1 MTIYFGDGS
10 SQGAAGLSGA
20 GKVLQVKEDT
30 MTGINSSYSQ
40 SWTDTDLQIAITPS
54 SSSSKIYIAAMVNA
68 SCQSTMLFRIVQSSN
83 VMLVGAGSDPCMWAS
98 HGETS
103 PQYYGYESV
112 YMSYLDSPSTTSS
125 ITYKVQYRNTHGNN
139 YPIYLGRCVR
149 NGDTHFV
156 YTTPNK
162 ITVMEVSG

>member
-10 SQGAAGLSGA
+10 SQSAAGLSGA
-20 GKVLQVKEDT
+20 GKVLQVQEDT

-40 SWTDTDLQIAITPS
+40 SWTDTDLQIGITPS
-54 SSSSKIYIAAMVNA
+54 STSSKIYIAAMVNA
-68 SCQSTMLFRIVQSSN
+68 SCQSTMLFRVREGSRAL
-83 VMLVGAGSDPCMWAS
+83 LVGAGADPCMWGSQGATGS
-98 HGETS
+98 
-103 PQYYGYESV
+103 QYYGYESV
-112 YMSYLDSPSTTSS
+112 YLSYLDSPSTTST
-125 ITYKVQYRNTHGNN
+125 IYYTVQYRNTHGSN

-149 NGDTHFV
+149 NGATHYV

>member
-10 SQGAAGLSGA
+10 SQASAGLSGA

-83 VMLVGAGSDPCMWAS
+83 VMLVGAGSDPCMWSQAGNNWS
-98 HGETS
+98 T
-103 PQYYGYESV
+103 YYGYESV

-139 YPIYLGRCVR
+139 YPIYLGRCAR
-149 NGDTHFV
+149 NGDTHYV
-156 YTTPNK
+156 WTTPNK
-162 ITVMEVSG
+162 ITVMEVSS